1 MDSLLRV
8 GNRSPEDHAT
18 IFQRIRGCDLGNGI
32 RMEAT
37 RRSPDSADL
46 TRRRK
51 NPKLGRDRT
60 GRTGFSAR
68 KESAQVATK
77 LSARNKIEGKIVEL
91 EVDGVMAHVAVRVG
105 KNTIESV
112 ITRRSAEEMKL
123 KVGDTVSA
131 VIKSTEVM
139 LQKG

>member
-1 MDSLLRV
+1 
-8 GNRSPEDHAT
+8 
-18 IFQRIRGCDLGNGI
+18 
-32 RMEAT
+32 
-37 RRSPDSADL
+37 L
-46 TRRRK
+46 TQPRK
-51 NPKLGRDRT
+51 QPKLGRGKGEDWLLI
-60 GRTGFSAR
+60 GSEGIS
-68 KESAQVATK
+68 VAAK
-77 LSARNKIEGKIVEL
+77 LSARNHIEGKIVEL
-91 EVDGVMAHVAVRVG
+91 EMDGVMAHVAVRVG